1 MKTKLLA
8 FIAGIIWLAAGFNV
22 CRIGV
27 VAWMNHGTTTAMM
40 IVCSAITLLLF
51 SRIFIRMVFRN
62 VQRIRKIDVERRRVW
77 HIMPVRSY
85 IIMAFMITF
94 GMLLR
99 SVPAVPLSFIAS
111 FYVGLGAALMLAG
124 TIYTSAFLCPKEL

>member
-27 VAWMNHGTTTAMM
+27 VAWMNHCTTTAMM
-40 IVCSAITLLLF
+40 IVCSAITLFLF
-51 SRIFIRMVFRN
+51 SRMFIRMVFRN
-62 VQRIRKIDVERRRVW
+62 VQRIRKIDVERRRMW

-124 TIYTSAFLCPKEL
+124 AIYTSAFLCPKEL

>member
-8 FIAGIIWLAAGFNV
+8 FIAGFFWLAAGFYV

-40 IVCSAITLLLF
+40 IVCSAITLFLF
-51 SRIFIRMVFRN
+51 SRMFIRMVFRN
-62 VQRIRKIDVERRRVW
+62 VQRIRKIDVERRRMW

-124 TIYTSAFLCPKEL
+124 AIYTSAFLCPKEL